1 MSVHAYPPR
10 ALWGDDLRALA
21 GLIPCLA
28 ILAGVPLAPPAMAV
42 VSGFAALFAIFGLRT
57 VQRHRTRLALSG
69 TALRVLGPRGTE
81 IPWAA
86 LDAMRL
92 SYYAVRRDSA
102 RYAVHRDG
110 TRRDNTRSDNT
121 RSDGAGWMQL
131 VLRAGRAKLSL
142 DSRIEG
148 FPFVV
153 ARAAEA
159 AAARRLALAPTTLAN
174 LKALGLTPA
183 EPPAAVPWAAGEQA

>member
-1 MSVHAYPPR
+1 MSVHAYPAR

-21 GLIPCLA
+21 GLVPCLA
-28 ILAGVPLAPPAMAV
+28 ILAGVPLALPAMAV
-42 VSGFAALFAIFGLRT
+42 VGAFAALFAVFGLRT
-57 VQRHRTRLALSG
+57 VQRHLTRLALSE

-86 LDAMRL
+86 LDAMKL
-92 SYYAVRRDSA
+92 SYYAVRRDGS
-102 RYAVHRDG
+102 RYAVNRDRTRHAVHR
-110 TRRDNTRSDNT
+110 DNT

-148 FPFVV
+148 FTALV

-159 AAARRLALAPTTLAN
+159 AAARHLALAPATLAN
-174 LKALGLTPA
+174 LQALGVTSA
-183 EPPAAVPWAAGEQA
+183 EPPAIVPWAAGREA